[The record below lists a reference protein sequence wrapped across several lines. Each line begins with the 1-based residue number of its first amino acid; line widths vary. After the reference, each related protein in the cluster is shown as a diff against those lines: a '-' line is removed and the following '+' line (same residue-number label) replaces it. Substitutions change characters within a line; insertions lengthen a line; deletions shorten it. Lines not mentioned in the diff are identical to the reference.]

1 MIIAIVAALLPGQD
15 PVTMLILMAPLL
27 VLYEGSIL
35 FASLL
40 DRRVA
45 RARDR
50 EEAEEAAATTT
61 SSTKTRTCDENRCCS
76 T

>member
-1 MIIAIVAALLPGQD
+1 MIIAVLAVLLPGQD
-15 PVTMLILMAPLL
+15 PVTMLILMAPLM

-35 FASLL
+35 LASLL

-50 EEAEEAAATTT
+50 EEAEDGRADD
-61 SSTKTRTCDENRCCS
+61 DELHQDQDVN
-76 T
+76 